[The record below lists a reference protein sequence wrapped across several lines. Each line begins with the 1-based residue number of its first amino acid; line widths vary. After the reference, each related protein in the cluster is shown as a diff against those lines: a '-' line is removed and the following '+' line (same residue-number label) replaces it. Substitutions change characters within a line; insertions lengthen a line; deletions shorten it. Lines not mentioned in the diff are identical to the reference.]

1 MSTIQGTNVL
11 TTNDWI
17 ETSSSAGKTIRQWE
31 QPESVLGV
39 QPQQVLSYWQ
49 SNQLEQIEII
59 FLEAGNYFGV
69 RESDELLD
77 AAAEIEDRRERKL
90 EQKRIQDL
98 IEKEN
103 KARESKRTE
112 FNNLFQKLRNDL
124 PSSLEKSLGVKGR
137 NVTLGKSDWLKTK
150 VFEYSYQEVILR
162 LLMEENQLINLT
174 LLPQQKASKNWSG
187 NSPINSEQQ
196 KQKMLNNV
204 KSLPNGDVVIEN
216 IPMFDQ
222 GDRGYCAIGSLAMVM
237 QYYGLNLNIDAL
249 AAKAGYREGDVQ
261 NAALEPVYYAAAK
274 EGKLRIKSWPK
285 LDYRDLQKTILKGQP
300 ILIWRAFRRE
310 RDDFHTDFAQRFLRD
325 PSLKLP
331 DPKQDRQ
338 ESSHWATLAFGAHSS
353 LITGFNKARNEVL
366 FTESWGES
374 FRNRRMRQEE
384 MEATVHGIFI
394 FEY

>member
-1 MSTIQGTNVL
+1 MKS
-11 TTNDWI
+11 
-17 ETSSSAGKTIRQWE
+17 
-31 QPESVLGV
+31 
-39 QPQQVLSYWQ
+39 
-49 SNQLEQIEII
+49 
-59 FLEAGNYFGV
+59 
-69 RESDELLD
+69 
-77 AAAEIEDRRERKL
+77 
-90 EQKRIQDL
+90 
-98 IEKEN
+98 
-103 KARESKRTE
+103 
-112 FNNLFQKLRNDL
+112 DL
-124 PSSLEKSLGVKGR
+124 PALLEKSLGVKGR
-137 NVTLGKSDWLKTK
+137 NVTLGKSDWLKTR
-150 VFEYSYQEVILR
+150 VLEYSYQEVTLR

-174 LLPQQKASKNWSG
+174 LLPQEKASKKWSG
-187 NSPINSEQQ
+187 DVTIKPEER
-196 KQKMLNNV
+196 KQKMLDNV
-204 KSLPNGDVVIEN
+204 KTLSNGDVIIEN

-222 GDRGYCAIGSLAMVM
+222 GDRGYCAMGSLAMVM

-285 LDYRDLQKTILKGQP
+285 LDYRDVQKTILKGQP

-310 RDDFHTDFAQRFLRD
+310 RDDYHTDFAMRYDRD
-325 PSLKLP
+325 HSVELP

-338 ESSHWATLAFGAHSS
+338 ESSRWATLAFGAHSS

-384 MEATVHGIFI
+384 MEATVYGIFI